1 MGGTHVV
8 TMGDRGR
15 LVLPAQVRERLR
27 LGPGATLLLL
37 ESPRGL
43 VLASREQVAEMVRDQ
58 LSGHDLVGEL
68 LAERRSA
75 AAQGD

>member
-1 MGGTHVV
+1 MSGTYTV

-15 LVLPAQVRERLR
+15 LVLPAQVRERLS
-27 LGPGATLLLL
+27 LDAGTTLLLL

-43 VLASREQVAEMVRDQ
+43 VLASRDQVAEMVRDQ

-68 LAERRSA
+68 LTERRA
-75 AAQGD
+75 AAARGE

>member
-1 MGGTHVV
+1 
-8 TMGDRGR
+8 MGDRGR